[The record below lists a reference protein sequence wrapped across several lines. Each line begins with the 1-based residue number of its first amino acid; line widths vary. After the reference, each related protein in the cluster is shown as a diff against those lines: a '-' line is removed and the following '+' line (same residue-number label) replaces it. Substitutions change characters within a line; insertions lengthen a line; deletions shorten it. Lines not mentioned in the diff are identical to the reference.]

1 MERQV
6 LKLDKYP
13 AFPQLLQSKYTRNV
27 ENRIKMEKAQREE
40 AVYHASY

>member
-40 AVYHASY
+40 AVSLASF